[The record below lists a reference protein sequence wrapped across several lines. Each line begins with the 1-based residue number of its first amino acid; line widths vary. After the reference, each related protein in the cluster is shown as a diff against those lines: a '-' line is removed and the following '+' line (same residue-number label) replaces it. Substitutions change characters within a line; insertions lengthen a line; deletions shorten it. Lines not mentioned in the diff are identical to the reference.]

1 MKVSI
6 FTDASVNHERKK
18 GGYAFYIGCKTGS
31 IKHSG
36 KLGYDVIDPNIAE
49 LQCICNALKALKN
62 DKKFIPVTKVWIFSD
77 SQLAIDALSYGRMV
91 SVKMTLRCAHL
102 IREAWFL
109 MLELSL
115 KHTGNIR
122 KVDQF
127 FEFKKVK
134 AHTGDKDIYAQI
146 NRWCDTQARKAMREQ
161 I

>member
-6 FTDASVNHERKK
+6 FTDASVNNELKK
-18 GGYAFYIGCKTGS
+18 GGYAYYIGCKAGA
-31 IKHSG
+31 IKQAG
-36 KLGYDVIDPNIAE
+36 RLEYEVIDPNIAE
-49 LQCICNALKALKN
+49 LQCICNALKALKD
-62 DKKFIPVTKVWIFSD
+62 DKTFRPVTKVWVFSD

-91 SVKMTLRCAHL
+91 SFKMTLRCIHL

-122 KVDQF
+122 KVDRF

-134 AHTGDKDIYAQI
+134 AHSGDNDIYAQI
-146 NRWCDTQARKAMREQ
+146 NRWCDIEARRKMRE
-161 I
+161 